1 MPCELL
7 SPDMSTVR
15 FLTTNQIAAL
25 LGVSERTV
33 ANWIDKGHIDAHRTP
48 GRHRRVSP
56 DELVSFLNQRGMP
69 VPKELQSTIRIL
81 IVEDDVQI
89 ARILQRQLN
98 PEVSGY
104 EVTCMEDGLSALM
117 HIGHSKPHVVLLDIL
132 MPGMDGLE
140 VCRKI
145 RSNPDLAD
153 VQVIFVTG
161 YDDIVPEVIRRD
173 TGAVDV
179 LKKPIKAEE
188 LNEAVEKALSARAPH
203 TL

>member
-1 MPCELL
+1 
-7 SPDMSTVR
+7 MSSVR

-25 LGVSERTV
+25 VGVSERTV
-33 ANWIDKGHIDAHRTP
+33 ANWIDRGHIDAHRTP

-69 VPKELQSTIRIL
+69 VPKELQTNIRVL
-81 IVEDDVQI
+81 IVEDDVMV
-89 ARILQRQLN
+89 ARTLQRQLN
-98 PEVSGY
+98 PEESGY
-104 EVTCMEDGLSALM
+104 EVTCMEDGLSALI
-117 HIGHSKPHVVLLDIL
+117 HIGHNKPHVVLLDIL

-145 RSNPDLAD
+145 RANPELAD

-161 YDDIVPEVIRRD
+161 YSDIDPESIKRD

-179 LKKPIKAEE
+179 LLKPVKAEE
-188 LNEAVEKALSARAPH
+188 LNAAVVKALSARAPH
-203 TL
+203 SL